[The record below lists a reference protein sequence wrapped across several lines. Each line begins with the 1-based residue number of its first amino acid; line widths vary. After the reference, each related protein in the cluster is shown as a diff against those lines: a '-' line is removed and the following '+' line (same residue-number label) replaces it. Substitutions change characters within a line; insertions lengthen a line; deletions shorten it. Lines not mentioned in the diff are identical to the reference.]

1 VRRYTLEVKGRSYVV
16 DVDELASDR
25 FKVFLAGDQFEVRLS
40 AAEDLAEAE
49 ITPEIVPHHA
59 SPRPA
64 SPAPATPPPVIRPP
78 APETLPKLRPAAP
91 PPLPGRPLLPEDGF
105 RAELQAPMPGTVLSV
120 EVAAGQ
126 AVQHGQVLVKLEAMK
141 MVNALRAPQD
151 GVIAEV
157 KVRAGESVGFGQA
170 LVTFRQP

>member
-1 VRRYTLEVKGRSYVV
+1 MRRYTLEVSGRSYVV

-25 FKVFLAGDQFEVRLS
+25 FRIFLAGDQFEVRLS

-49 ITPEIVPHHA
+49 ITPEIVPHHRTTPP
-59 SPRPA
+59 S
-64 SPAPATPPPVIRPP
+64 APAGAPPPVIRPP

-105 RAELQAPMPGTVLSV
+105 RSELQAPMPGTVLSV

-126 AVQHGQVLVKLEAMK
+126 SVTRGQVLVKLEAMK

-151 GVIAEV
+151 GVIADV

-170 LVTFRQP
+170 LVTFQQP

>member
-1 VRRYTLEVKGRSYVV
+1 MRRYTLEVKGRSYVV

-25 FKVFLAGDQFEVRLS
+25 FRVFLAGDQFEVRLS

-49 ITPEIVPHHA
+49 ITPEIVPHRA
-59 SPRPA
+59 AGQPS
-64 SPAPATPPPVIRPP
+64 APGAAPPPVIRPP

-120 EVAAGQ
+120 EVAPGQ
-126 AVQHGQVLVKLEAMK
+126 AVQTGQVLVKLEAMK

-151 GVIAEV
+151 GVIADV
-157 KVRAGESVGFGQA
+157 KVRAGESVAFGQA
-170 LVTFRQP
+170 LVSFEQP

>member
-25 FKVFLAGDQFEVRLS
+25 FRVFLAGDQFEVRLS

-49 ITPEIVPHHA
+49 ITPEIVPRRSA
-59 SPRPA
+59 ERA
-64 SPAPATPPPVIRPP
+64 ALGAVAPPPVIRPP

-151 GVIAEV
+151 GVIGDV
-157 KVRAGESVGFGQA
+157 KVRAGESVAFGQA
-170 LVTFRQP
+170 LVTFEQP